1 MVPVKTIPAPAK
13 TELAQNKINERRR
26 KRRVRISASVR
37 VRSPRTSDYFEEV
50 CATVDISR
58 DGVLFQSPRRS
69 YQIGQKLSVT
79 FPYSASPAAINIEQ
93 PAEVVRMREGSGEMI
108 QVAVR
113 FQPVSSL
120 QPSRSKGAAAPP
132 AKAGGARVAPVVVV
146 EAGVQ
151 EQQAIR
157 NLLEPQGY
165 TVVIAANGAQALEM
179 LGTHSASVV
188 IAEMATADMS
198 GYDLCSAIKGS
209 PNLAQIPVV
218 LISRTGLP
226 VDYSVAHSMGAVMCL
241 SRPFPPNRLVQV
253 ARLLAPLPKESRS
266 SYSASQRE
274 TAETEGRQ

>member
-50 CATVDISR
+50 CATVDVSR
-58 DGVLFQSPRRS
+58 DGVLFQSPRRT
-69 YQIGQKLSVT
+69 YQPGQRLLVT
-79 FPYSASPAAINIEQ
+79 FPYSDSPAAINIEQ
-93 PAEVVRMREGSGEMI
+93 PAEVVRMAEGRNDMTNI
-108 QVAVR
+108 AVR
-113 FQPVSSL
+113 FQPVSSMM
-120 QPSRSKGAAAPP
+120 PDRTKPAASP
-132 AKAGGARVAPVVVV
+132 AKPIPTHVAPVVVV
-146 EAGVQ
+146 EAGAL
-151 EQQAIR
+151 EQQTIR

-165 TVVIAANGAQALEM
+165 TVVIAVNGAQALEM

-198 GYDLCSAIKGS
+198 GYDLCSAIKGD
-209 PNLAQIPVV
+209 PHLAQIPVV

-253 ARLLAPLPKESRS
+253 VRLLAPLAKEQKSA
-266 SYSASQRE
+266 YSPSHRPASDVERHL
-274 TAETEGRQ
+274 

>member
-50 CATVDISR
+50 CATVDVSR
-58 DGVLFQSPRRS
+58 DGVLFQSPRRT
-69 YQIGQKLSVT
+69 YQPGQRLLVT
-79 FPYSASPAAINIEQ
+79 FPYSDSPAAINIEQ
-93 PAEVVRMREGSGEMI
+93 PAEVVRMAEGRNDMTNI
-108 QVAVR
+108 AVR
-113 FQPVSSL
+113 FQPVSSMM
-120 QPSRSKGAAAPP
+120 PDRTKPAASS
-132 AKAGGARVAPVVVV
+132 AKPIPTHVAPVLVV
-146 EAGVQ
+146 EAGAL
-151 EQQAIR
+151 EQQTIR

-198 GYDLCSAIKGS
+198 GYDLCSAIKGN
-209 PNLAQIPVV
+209 PHLAQIPVV

-253 ARLLAPLPKESRS
+253 VRLLAPLAKEQKSA
-266 SYSASQRE
+266 YSPSHRAGPDLERHL
-274 TAETEGRQ
+274 